1 MDKILKKK
9 TKKINPPKLIF
20 FSYLATITLG
30 AFLLSLPVS
39 TAGEETLQFVDA
51 VFLSTS
57 ATCVTGL
64 VVKNVGVD
72 LSVFGQIVIL
82 ALMQIGGLGIMTMS
96 TFFLLIIGKRLSMR
110 DQLIIRDSLDKTKGG
125 GITSLIKSVLIFTFI
140 TELLG
145 AAFLY
150 VRFKVSDNPVL
161 PYGSEIKLIYYAVF
175 HAVSAFCNAG
185 FTLFTNNLEA
195 FSSDPAVIS
204 IMTALIIL
212 GGLGFLVVF
221 NIQRMRFWKTDKTI
235 KGKLSLHSKIV
246 LTSTLILLVLGA
258 VIIGSIEW
266 DNTLKDFSTYQ
277 KIQSSIFYATTPRT
291 AGFNIINTNSMKTA
305 TLFFIMFLMFVGASP
320 GSTGGG
326 IKTCTLAIL
335 VATTYSMIKG
345 NPNVTIYKRT
355 VPHRVVQEAISII
368 IISTYIILIAT
379 TFLLITEQASEVR
392 TMVANGYLAKI
403 LFEVISAFGTVG
415 LSTGITPYLST
426 IGKFLVIIIMLV
438 GRISPLT
445 IALIVGKTEDY
456 PSIKYPEETVMV
468 G

>member
-1 MDKILKKK
+1 MNEILKKK
-9 TKKINPPKLIF
+9 TKKINPPKLIL
-20 FSYLATITLG
+20 FSYLATIMLG
-30 AFLLSLPVS
+30 ALLLSLPVS
-39 TAGEETLQFVDA
+39 TAGEENLQLADA

-64 VVKNVGVD
+64 VVKNIGVD
-72 LSVFGQIVIL
+72 LSIFGQIVIL
-82 ALMQIGGLGIMTMS
+82 ALIQIGGLGIMTMS
-96 TFFLLIIGKRLSMR
+96 TFFLLIIGKKLSMR
-110 DQLIIRDSLDKTKGG
+110 DQLIIRDSLDKTKGEG
-125 GITSLIKSVLIFTFI
+125 VTSLIKSVLIFTFI
-140 TELLG
+140 TEFLG
-145 AAFLY
+145 AALLY
-150 VRFKVSDNPVL
+150 IRFKVSDNPVL

-195 FSSDPAVIS
+195 FSSDPAVLS
-204 IMTALIIL
+204 IMAALIIL

-221 NIQRMRFWKTDKTI
+221 NIQKMRFWKTDKTT
-235 KGKLSLHSKIV
+235 KGRLSLHSKIV
-246 LTSTLILLVLGA
+246 LTSTLILLVFGA

-266 DNTLKDFSTYQ
+266 DNTLKDFSIYQ
-277 KIQSSIFYATTPRT
+277 KIQSSIFCATTPRT
-291 AGFNIINTNSMKTA
+291 AGFNIIDTNSMKTA

-345 NPNVTIYKRT
+345 NPHVTIYKRT
-355 VPHRVVQEAISII
+355 VPHRIVQEAISIV

-379 TFLLITEQASEVR
+379 TFLLITEQVSEVR

-426 IGKFLVIIIMLV
+426 IGKFLVTIIMLV

>member
-1 MDKILKKK
+1 MNEILKKK

-20 FSYLATITLG
+20 FSYLAIIILG
-30 AFLLSLPVS
+30 AFLLSLPASV
-39 TAGEETLQFVDA
+39 AGEERLQFVDA

-64 VVKNVGVD
+64 VVKNIGVD
-72 LSVFGQIVIL
+72 LSIFGQIVIL
-82 ALMQIGGLGIMTMS
+82 ALIQIGGLGIMTMS
-96 TFFLLIIGKRLSMR
+96 TFFLLIIGKKLSMR
-110 DQLIIRDSLDKTKGG
+110 DQLIIRDSLDKTKRGG
-125 GITSLIKSVLIFTFI
+125 VTSLIKSVLLFTFI

-150 VRFKVSDNPVL
+150 IRFKVSDNPVL
-161 PYGSEIKLIYYAVF
+161 PYGSEIKLIYYSVF

-204 IMTALIIL
+204 IMAALIIL

-221 NIQRMRFWKTDKTI
+221 NIQKMRFWKTDKTI
-235 KGKLSLHSKIV
+235 KGRLSLHSKIV
-246 LTSTLILLVLGA
+246 LTSTLILLVFGA

-266 DNTLKDFSTYQ
+266 DNTLKDLSIYQ
-277 KIQSSIFYATTPRT
+277 KIQSSIFCATTPRT

-345 NPNVTIYKRT
+345 NPHVTIYKRT
-355 VPHRVVQEAISII
+355 VPHRIVQEAISIV
-368 IISTYIILIAT
+368 IISTYIILIAA
-379 TFLLITEQASEVR
+379 TFLLITEQVSEVR

>member
-392 TMVANGYLAKI
+392 TMVA
-403 LFEVISAFGTVG
+403 
-415 LSTGITPYLST
+415 
-426 IGKFLVIIIMLV
+426 
-438 GRISPLT
+438 
-445 IALIVGKTEDY
+445 
-456 PSIKYPEETVMV
+456 
-468 G
+468 